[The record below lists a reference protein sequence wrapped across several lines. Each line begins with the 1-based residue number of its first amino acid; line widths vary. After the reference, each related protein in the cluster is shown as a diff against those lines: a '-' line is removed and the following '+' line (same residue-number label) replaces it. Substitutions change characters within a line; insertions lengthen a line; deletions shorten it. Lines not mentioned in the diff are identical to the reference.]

1 MGLVVSE
8 DGDCSLIY
16 GSEVDEKHV
25 EAAAPIV
32 RLLWCAFYCD
42 WLTGGSHEW
51 GGYSGVGVPLAK
63 GVGELSCCVGYWEVE
78 RVVV

>member
-1 MGLVVSE
+1 MGLVMSE

-16 GSEVDEKHV
+16 GCEVDEEHV

-32 RLLWCAFYCD
+32 CLLWCAFCCD
-42 WLTGGSHEW
+42 WLTGGSQEW

-63 GVGELSCCVGYWEVE
+63 GVVDFSCCMGYWEVE